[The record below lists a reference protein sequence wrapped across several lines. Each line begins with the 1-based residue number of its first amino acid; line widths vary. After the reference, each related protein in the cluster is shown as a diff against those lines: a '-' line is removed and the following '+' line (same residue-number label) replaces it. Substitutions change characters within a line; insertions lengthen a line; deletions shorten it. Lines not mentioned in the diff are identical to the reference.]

1 MDDLTLIVTLIIGV
15 TGYIS
20 YLGFEKKTF
29 FYAHAFNVNSILQGK
44 DYKRLFTSGLLHAD
58 WMHFGFNMLTLYFFG
73 PILEQKVGPIWFL
86 GIYTISLLGG
96 NILSLY
102 INKANGY
109 YTAVG
114 ASGAVTGIIFA
125 CIAMFPDM
133 NLYLMLLPIP
143 IPSWAFGLLYVS
155 YSVYGIK
162 SKRDNIGHEAH
173 LGGGIAGLLV
183 ALIHSPLM
191 LSENYLPILF
201 ILVPST
207 LFLLMV
213 TRKPRL

>member
-102 INKANGY
+102 IHKANAH

-125 CIAMFPDM
+125 CIAMFPDI
-133 NLYLMLLPIP
+133 NLYLMLLPIA

-183 ALIHSPLM
+183 ALIHSPFM

-207 LFLLMV
+207 LFLLVV
-213 TRKPRL
+213 TRKPKL